1 MKEKVGK
8 ILFSAMILLLVVTA
22 SPIAQALQLEG
33 RRNEQKGDTE
43 AEF

>member
-1 MKEKVGK
+1 MKAKIDK
-8 ILFSAMILLLVVTA
+8 ILSCAMILILVVT
-22 SPIAQALQLEG
+22 SSSIAQALQLEG